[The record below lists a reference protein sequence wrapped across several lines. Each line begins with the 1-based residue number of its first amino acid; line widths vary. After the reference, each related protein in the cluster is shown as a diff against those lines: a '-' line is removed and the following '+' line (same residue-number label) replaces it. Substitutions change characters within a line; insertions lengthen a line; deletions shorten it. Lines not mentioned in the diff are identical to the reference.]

1 MFSIDKSS
9 SRTVWARG
17 RAGPRI
23 LAAQALDAQELGV
36 HWAGVL
42 SLERVH
48 AYDPVP
54 RLRALGLEVPGA

>member
-1 MFSIDKSS
+1 M
-9 SRTVWARG
+9 WARG